1 VNEAQLVAVLRSAGC
16 VYAEE
21 EARLL
26 LDEATSPA
34 EVMAW
39 AARRMSGEP
48 LEQIVGWAAFAGL
61 RIAVEPGVFVPR
73 RRTELLVSLVGAGPV
88 PAIVVDLC
96 CGTGAIGA
104 ALAARLPDA
113 QVWACDIDPAAIAS
127 ARRNLP
133 SERVREGDLY
143 DALPDALRGRVD
155 VVAVNAPYVPTDAVR
170 DMPREA
176 RDHEHRVALDGG
188 ADGMDVQRRVV
199 AGAGVWLAA
208 GGRLLIETSR
218 GQADRTAALLT
229 AAGLSTRIE
238 TDDELD
244 ATVVV
249 GTSAPTA
256 G

>member
-1 VNEAQLVAVLRSAGC
+1 
-16 VYAEE
+16 
-21 EARLL
+21 
-26 LDEATSPA
+26 
-34 EVMAW
+34 
-39 AARRMSGEP
+39 
-48 LEQIVGWAAFAGL
+48 
-61 RIAVEPGVFVPR
+61 
-73 RRTELLVSLVGAGPV
+73 
-88 PAIVVDLC
+88 VVDLC

-113 QVWACDIDPAAIAS
+113 QVWACDIDPAAIAC

-155 VVAVNAPYVPTDAVR
+155 VLAVNAPYVPTDAVR

-199 AGAGVWLAA
+199 AGAGAWLAA

-218 GQADRTAALLT
+218 GQADGTAALLT

-249 GTSAPTA
+249 GTSAPSA
-256 G
+256 D

>member
-48 LEQIVGWAAFAGL
+48 LEQIVGWAGFAGL
-61 RIAVEPGVFVPR
+61 RIAVERGVFVPR
-73 RRTELLVSLVGAGPV
+73 RRTELLVAIVGAGPA
-88 PAIVVDLC
+88 PAVVVDLC

-113 QVWACDIDPAAIAS
+113 QVWACDIDPAAIAC

-155 VVAVNAPYVPTDAVR
+155 VLAVNAPYVPTDAVR

-176 RDHEHRVALDGG
+176 RDHEHRIALDGG

-199 AGAGVWLAA
+199 AGAGAWLAA
-208 GGRLLIETSR
+208 GGRLLLETSR
-218 GQADRTAALLT
+218 GQADRTAALFSS
-229 AAGLSTRIE
+229 AGLGTRIE

-249 GTSAPTA
+249 GTSAPSA